1 MTPAYQ
7 QVTVQIGGNSVM
19 IWIMDFWCGQGPLV
33 KLEPVL
39 TGVIHTDLVAENL
52 HHFMFSVMLFCFFL
66 KYNAIPIM
74 RE

>member
-1 MTPAYQ
+1 M
-7 QVTVQIGGNSVM
+7 
-19 IWIMDFWCGQGPLV
+19 

-52 HHFMFSVMLFCFFL
+52 HDFMLSMVPGDVGFFFFL